1 MVYYHNIINIII
13 VITIKYYF
21 PGPNIKILDFLFYTH
36 QPKLWFWSLEA
47 ALTQNGLTFP
57 ICNPFVFGEKYYNFF
72 LRYSCQHSL
81 FSNLSN
87 NETLLNNRFD

>member
-1 MVYYHNIINIII
+1 ML
-13 VITIKYYF
+13 
-21 PGPNIKILDFLFYTH
+21 KILFSWSIFKFKDFLFYTH

-81 FSNLSN
+81 FSNLKIMKHY
-87 NETLLNNRFD
+87 FIIG